1 MRILIGMVICVIVS
15 MITSFFFPGFNPE
28 SGTVSTLYT
37 ISGIMFS
44 IGMSLIITSNTS
56 GVKNIRIR
64 DGIRREL
71 CVVRNHFIWYF
82 AIASFLFVFLYSGV
96 EKKEC
101 FLIYGSFIL
110 KYSHLLVFT
119 TAYTITFLILNFLA
133 IQRLNI
139 QIEDALDKSESN

>member
-1 MRILIGMVICVIVS
+1 MRILAGMVICVIVS
-15 MITSFFFPGFNPE
+15 MITSFFIQDFNPE

-64 DGIRREL
+64 NGIRREL

-82 AIASFLFVFLYSGV
+82 AIASLLFVSLYSGV
-96 EKKEC
+96 GEKKY
-101 FLIYGSFIL
+101 FLIYDSFIL

-119 TAYTITFLILNFLA
+119 TVYTITFFILNFLS

-139 QIEDALDKSESN
+139 QIEDAVDENK